1 VQTGQNQRTLKANDC
16 FLFQVT
22 SEHDLSYYRKV
33 YVYRHVYSHHRCWH
47 HGYWYAGD
55 WPPGLLVLT
64 AVRLRR
70 HPHWTFRSIAMGRK
84 CSKDTAMQPKSNARH
99 TYAIFNQDTISSSA
113 RGETS
118 ATFLRRCKCLFMQS
132 RFSLNAFKVAKILL
146 WCYLTWPES
155 RISSTNGRG
164 LRLGRA

>member
-1 VQTGQNQRTLKANDC
+1 MCTVTFTRITAAGIMAIGMPGTGP
-16 FLFQVT
+16 
-22 SEHDLSYYRKV
+22 
-33 YVYRHVYSHHRCWH
+33 
-47 HGYWYAGD
+47 GD

-64 AVRLRR
+64 AVRFEG

-146 WCYLTWPES
+146 
-155 RISSTNGRG
+155 
-164 LRLGRA
+164 